1 MPVPGICRLCQKQ
14 ADLCESHF
22 IPRAL
27 YPTKNQ
33 KSATVTRSIASSGPS
48 PHLKQH
54 LLCRDCETRFTKKGE
69 SEVLKW
75 LAPKAKR
82 FSLAERLKIAL
93 PREEYPDVARFA
105 AYEIGLDA
113 AQFAYFAVSIIWRGA
128 VQSWRLPD
136 NTTTSRL
143 DFGSYGDVVRQYLL
157 GEIEFPHAIMAVIVI
172 VCSDPEA
179 RSIWIRSEEHT
190 SELQSLR

>member
-1 MPVPGICRLCQKQ
+1 M
-14 ADLCESHF
+14 
-22 IPRAL
+22 
-27 YPTKNQ
+27 
-33 KSATVTRSIASSGPS
+33 
-48 PHLKQH
+48 
-54 LLCRDCETRFTKKGE
+54 
-69 SEVLKW
+69 LKW

-136 NTTTSRL
+136 NTTTSCL
-143 DFGSYGDVVRQYLL
+143 DLGSYGDVARQYLL

-179 RSIWIRSEEHT
+179 RSIWIMPCQDEEANCQNYRFIARGV
-190 SELQSLR
+190 LFRAMLGPDIPQFFRDQSCVSARQCVQFGNCSRRVKSDLANVLNAPLGW